1 MQIKNSGNL
10 RKILSVIIAISL
22 IAFWIFKYQEIK
34 YYNNYFLYNESK
46 LMELKDYIEKKNLE
60 WYIYINEDLDAVLVT
75 AKEEWLFRWELWN
88 YIKSKKDPYLNIL
101 ISELNIGYISN
112 DQQQITV
119 VVNKN
124 IYWDE
129 YNVIYYDPWYYKWKK
144 ELDEIDWSR
153 FNVILKIFND
163 DWGVIDGC
171 YGCNFWAWD

>member
-22 IAFWIFKYQEIK
+22 IAFGIFKYQEIK

-60 WYIYINEDLDAVLVT
+60 GYIYINEDLDAVLVT
-75 AKEEWLFRWELWN
+75 AKEEGLFRGELGN

-124 IYWDE
+124 IYGDE
-129 YNVIYYDPWYYKWKK
+129 YNVIYYDPGYYKGKK
-144 ELDEIDWSR
+144 ELDEIDGSR

-171 YGCNFWAWD
+171 YGCNFGAWD